1 MLKIIITFS
10 IHDLLTA
17 VAVVDSGG
25 RIVVVVV
32 IFENVRHE
40 FISADVSI

>member
-1 MLKIIITFS
+1 MKLFITFS

-17 VAVVDSGG
+17 VAVVGSGG

-32 IFENVRHE
+32 IFENVRHK